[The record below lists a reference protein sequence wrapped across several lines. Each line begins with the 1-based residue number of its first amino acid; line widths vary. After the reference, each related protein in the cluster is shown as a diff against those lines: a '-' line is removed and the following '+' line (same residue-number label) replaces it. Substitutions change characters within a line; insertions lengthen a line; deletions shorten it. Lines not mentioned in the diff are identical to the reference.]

1 MTEPTQDPRST
12 ARVSPA
18 EIAERR
24 SLEKITRTFRGGSLL
39 QRQKPGAVVELTHEY
54 RARAVLSYHR
64 FLGRWTA
71 P

>member
-1 MTEPTQDPRST
+1 MTEPTQDSRSKS
-12 ARVSPA
+12 RVPPE
-18 EIAERR
+18 EIAPRP
-24 SLEKITRTFRGGSLL
+24 EKITRTFRADSPSSK
-39 QRQKPGAVVELTHEY
+39 RKPGTLLEVTREY

>member
-1 MTEPTQDPRST
+1 MTEPTQDPRSKSGVPPEET
-12 ARVSPA
+12 PP
-18 EIAERR
+18 IP
-24 SLEKITRTFRGGSLL
+24 EKITRTFRADSP
-39 QRQKPGAVVELTHEY
+39 RTTRKPGTLLEVTREY

>member
-1 MTEPTQDPRST
+1 MTEPTQDSRLKPG
-12 ARVSPA
+12 VPPE
-18 EIAERR
+18 EIAPRP
-24 SLEKITRTFRGGSLL
+24 EKITRTFRADS
-39 QRQKPGAVVELTHEY
+39 QRSTRKPGKLLEVTREY